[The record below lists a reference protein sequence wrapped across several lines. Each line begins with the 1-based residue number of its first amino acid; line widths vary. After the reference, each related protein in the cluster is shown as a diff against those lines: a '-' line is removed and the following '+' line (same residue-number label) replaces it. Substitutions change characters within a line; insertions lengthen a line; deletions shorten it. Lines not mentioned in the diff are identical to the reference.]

1 MWVCTAYDLRL
12 VDQTAGG
19 VKSTCEATL
28 KKLEKF
34 HQVPGTSAIA
44 LNQNNDKLLMIIS
57 SVFVFFSLYFIVKQ
71 VNLCVANL
79 ISFRDDEGNSK
90 F

>member
-1 MWVCTAYDLRL
+1 MPYLYPQTVWVCTAYDLRL

-44 LNQNNDKLLMIIS
+44 LIQNNDKL
-57 SVFVFFSLYFIVKQ
+57 
-71 VNLCVANL
+71 
-79 ISFRDDEGNSK
+79 
-90 F
+90 